1 MPLRNSSGSRRS
13 NRIRKVIRIQMTRR
27 IRAVTMK
34 TKRIHRSL
42 SLLIRNRRYESSS
55 MPSRETVLSN
65 EIRRWMHTRHT
76 KMNMITTADAL
87 GDPTLID
94 IKF

>member
-1 MPLRNSSGSRRS
+1 MPLRNSSGSRREEQDQKGDQDPNDQKDQGS
-13 NRIRKVIRIQMTRR
+13 DDETEEDTQEPPQSSDKESGD
-27 IRAVTMK
+27 
-34 TKRIHRSL
+34 TK
-42 SLLIRNRRYESSS
+42 SSS

-87 GDPTLID
+87 G
-94 IKF
+94 